1 MSDAQLISTSVDFGL
16 DVAWTTLIGGDW
28 SLNIE
33 YCDAV
38 LRAAILEGEVYI
50 LTIERGGKR
59 EIASWATLFP
69 PGRALFGT
77 QVFFFLH
84 IRRFISQLTKPLLQ

>member
-1 MSDAQLISTSVDFGL
+1 M
-16 DVAWTTLIGGDW
+16 TLIGGDW
-28 SLNIE
+28 SLNTE
-33 YCDAV
+33 YCSAV

-59 EIASWATLFP
+59 EIASLAVLFP

-77 QVFFFLH
+77 QVSYTFVDSFQTNQPT
-84 IRRFISQLTKPLLQ
+84 RQ